1 VVEPYAVWLDRDVV
15 AASGRDAATFLQG
28 QLSQDTL
35 ALPDGGSAWSWLLA
49 PTGKVDALVRVS
61 RLTGD
66 DWVIDTDR
74 GWGDAVITRL
84 TRFKLRTKVE
94 LTARPWPVLGLR
106 GAAVDLARAAGD
118 LAAAGGDPGGASV
131 EPAGAAADPA
141 SASGDPG
148 GAGRPGVL
156 LAVPAWP
163 GLAGV
168 DLIGPAPV
176 VPDGWPVTAAAE
188 YEAVRI
194 GAGIPRMGAELT
206 DKTIP
211 GETGLIE
218 QTVSFTK
225 GCYTGQELVARID
238 SRGGHVARRLRLLSA
253 AARVEPGTPLVDGSG
268 ANAGMVTSVASSG
281 TAWVALGYVRRGVEV
296 PATLRGGPDGPD
308 VEVRE
313 LPGGPAGI
321 QTQDTH

>member
-15 AASGRDAATFLQG
+15 AATGPDASTFLQG
-28 QLSQDTL
+28 QLSQDLL
-35 ALPDGGSAWSWLLA
+35 ALPAGGSTWSWLLA

-61 RLTGD
+61 RLAGD
-66 DWVIDTDR
+66 DWVLDTDR
-74 GWGDAVITRL
+74 GWGESVVTRL

-106 GAAVDLARAAGD
+106 GAAVDLAKVAGDPFRAAGD
-118 LAAAGGDPGGASV
+118 LAGAGGDPANA
-131 EPAGAAADPA
+131 P
-141 SASGDPG
+141 GDPG
-148 GAGRPGVL
+148 GGQPGVL
-156 LAVPAWP
+156 LVVPAWP
-163 GLAGV
+163 GLAGA

-176 VPDGWPVTAAAE
+176 VPDGWPVRPAAE

-238 SRGGHVARRLRLLSA
+238 SRGGHVPRRLRLLVSA
-253 AARVEPGTPLVDGSG
+253 GRVEVGTALIDGSG
-268 ANAGMVTSVASSG
+268 ANAGTVTSVASSG

-308 VEVRE
+308 VEVQE
-313 LPGGPAGI
+313 LPGGPGGSS
-321 QTQDTH
+321 TPDTH